1 MASAIGDFFSN
12 IGKGVSE
19 GISNLTGGSGN
30 KNSSSNS
37 STSSSSSTSSASTN
51 TRPTPGRGNYGSNST
66 TTNKTSSSSSTNRS
80 DSAGAQALTQQIAS
94 NSSTS
99 TTTSGSKGNSK
110 INDFVSTVKE
120 NISNSS
126 NTPKTTVTE
135 AMRNNTNT
143 SNNQSGSTTSQKTQ
157 NQTSS
162 SVINTITGGSNVM
175 GTIIE
180 DKPAKTVTEAM
191 RENTSEKPSVG
202 GGSTSKADN
211 VVLGGFTGIINSP
224 SESSSLPKPTISAVV
239 DTPTVGTPI
248 IMMGDNKGQALTPD
262 MITPNKPSSGA
273 GSTFKGNDVVL
284 GGLMN
289 GVVNMGGL
297 VGVNPSVGELNKP
310 VSQTSVNTDAM
321 VGLSEKPTLSLLPND
336 YNPLKVQSTIT
347 TLPDGSTWQIGVG
360 NDGKVTTRNMDK
372 TVGIGTDLI
381 YRDPSLVG
389 IHTFDSK
396 AESEAFL
403 KQLYADGNY
412 DWTDTSVPWY
422 DTESGEFIGYLG
434 EEAYPYAVSV
444 PETYDAPIILEFNSG
459 GTKGNSPSTGTGK
472 SSWTDVPSAK
482 TRKQLRDA
490 AGFDYRFSS
499 RNLDYDELVTQ
510 NERRGYDSSWYD
522 GMVGQNSTPYDAEKG
537 GYDARTSNISVADVK
552 SGKVDYATLSGVQG
566 GKDILNAD
574 KAVGNYIETIETKLT
589 PEESADIYMQS
600 LETGKPRVGL
610 GYVKP
615 DRQNIVDLYT
625 WTDAM
630 EKGAE
635 KRDNKFWFDNS
646 WLISPVVRGLNDI
659 GDKIDEFNADFRQG
673 NVPILD
679 TIVEYA
685 PRTPLVGGLGIS
697 VGQQIS
703 DAILGKNKTA
713 SSDDLFSPQR
723 TTSWLLSMGSGLA
736 HSPMEILSLPENVLG
751 AAEEIGYDK
760 AGKVA
765 ASAAL
770 GLANTVVTDYQ
781 DNPDYAVY
789 DLVSLAIPVGGMIG
803 NIGKVGKMTTKV
815 DGVDIEF
822 GKPDISV
829 DDAVQELRER
839 QQFEK
844 KMAKAEKKVEKQ
856 ATKEAKSGDRQY
868 SPIYSN
874 LHDAVDDMTVN
885 NIRDYNIRN
894 PSTVANVNAVDFS
907 DEMTG
912 VNLFKDNSLSES
924 VLNLRD
930 RDSTLPIL
938 RDRDSAL
945 PILRDR
951 DSTLPILRDRDST
964 LPILRDRDSTLPI
977 LRDRDSGNKALV
989 VRDRDGALA
998 VRDRDKQTPYL
1009 PKDRDRN
1016 VPPVRRK
1023 KDKILPFL
1031 DELGDLF
1038 GGSGDGGLSGGT
1050 YWGRGRG
1057 RSWRVEN
1064 EDIADASQFSGLF

>member
-1 MASAIGDFFSN
+1 MANPFGAIGDFFSN
-12 IGKGVSE
+12 AGKAVSETASNIGKAVSE

-30 KNSSSNS
+30 KGGNTPSSPSTNNSPKTQNTSPPS
-37 STSSSSSTSSASTN
+37 STPSVPKST
-51 TRPTPGRGNYGSNST
+51 PHRGD
-66 TTNKTSSSSSTNRS
+66 RS
-80 DSAGAQALTQQIAS
+80 DSAGAQALQQQINSTPPSS
-94 NSSTS
+94 NSSPS
-99 TTTSGSKGNSK
+99 
-110 INDFVSTVKE
+110 
-120 NISNSS
+120 
-126 NTPKTTVTE
+126 
-135 AMRNNTNT
+135 
-143 SNNQSGSTTSQKTQ
+143 
-157 NQTSS
+157 
-162 SVINTITGGSNVM
+162 GGSPSPKPTISAVLPDTPIV
-175 GTIIE
+175 GTPTIMAG
-180 DKPAKTVTEAM
+180 DKKGQALTPDMITP
-191 RENTSEKPSVG
+191 NKPSSG
-202 GGSTSKADN
+202 TGSTSKSDN
-211 VVLGGFTGIINSP
+211 VVLGGFTGIVDSP
-224 SESSSLPKPTISAVV
+224 SEGSSLPKPTISAAVPV
-239 DTPTVGTPI
+239 PDTPTVGTPI

-262 MITPNKPSSGA
+262 MITPNKPSSGV
-273 GSTFKGNDVVL
+273 GSTSKGNDVVL

-289 GVVNMGGL
+289 GIVNMGGL

-482 TRKQLRDA
+482 TREQLRDA

-697 VGQQIS
+697 VGQQIP

-938 RDRDSAL
+938 RDRDS
-945 PILRDR
+945 
-951 DSTLPILRDRDST
+951 
-964 LPILRDRDSTLPI
+964 
-977 LRDRDSGNKALV
+977 GNKALV
-989 VRDRDGALA
+989 VRDRDGALV
-998 VRDRDKQTPYL
+998 VRDRDKQTPYV

-1023 KDKILPFL
+1023 KDNKILPFL